1 MRKELVLASLND
13 ERLIVI
19 DFLKFPPSILASFQF
34 NTNKIIDFAYHDQ
47 QKFLVFS
54 DDARGLSL
62 RQLSDDNIYH
72 KVIDYQVRNIVF
84 INDSKF
90 AVSSTTNN
98 DILLFNI
105 ERQMRTYVVLLY
117 QQPKTTLPFNWID
130 CSHKPMAYPPVYFQS
145 MMSFYR
151 PHRSSS

>member
-1 MRKELVLASLND
+1 MRKELILACLND
-13 ERLIVI
+13 EILIVI

-34 NTNKIIDFAYHDQ
+34 NTNKIIDFAYHDEH
-47 QKFLVFS
+47 KFLVSS
-54 DDARGLSL
+54 DEARGLSL
-62 RQLSDDNIYH
+62 RQLSDDNIYF

-105 ERQMRTYVVLLY
+105 QRQMRTMLFYCNH
-117 QQPKTTLPFNWID
+117 QPKTTLPFNWID
-130 CSHKPMAYPPVYFQS
+130 CYHNPMAYPPVYFQS
-145 MMSFYR
+145 MMSLYQ
-151 PHRSSS
+151 PHRISS